1 MPRDATATRDRMIR
15 TATKLF
21 AERGIHS
28 VSVRELTEAAGQ
40 RNASALHYHFGSR
53 EGLLDAILEA
63 HQSSIDTAR
72 GALLPVDDEP
82 DLETAVRAL
91 VVPLAD
97 ALRTTDGREYLRV
110 IAQVISSM
118 DLAAAQTSGPPNA
131 RRAVVAIMR
140 ELSDVPAPVR
150 IVRTAHAL
158 LMVTTAL
165 ANRARLVDAGTKLQ
179 LGHDAFVEDVVVG
192 TLGLLRA
199 R

>member
-1 MPRDATATRDRMIR
+1 MMR

-21 AERGIHS
+21 AERGIHA

-63 HQSSIDTAR
+63 HQSSIDAAR
-72 GALLPVDDEP
+72 DDLLPHDGEP
-82 DLETAVRAL
+82 DLESAVRAL

-97 ALRTTDGREYLRV
+97 ALRTVEGREYLRV
-110 IAQVISSM
+110 IAQVMSSM
-118 DLAAAQTSGPPNA
+118 DVAAAQTSGPPNA
-131 RRAVVAIMR
+131 RRAVEAIMR
-140 ELSDVPAPVR
+140 ELSDVSAPVR
-150 IVRTAHAL
+150 IVRTAHSL
-158 LMVTTAL
+158 LMITTAL

-179 LGHDAFVEDVVVG
+179 LGHDAFVADVVTG

>member
-21 AERGIHS
+21 AERGIHA

-40 RNASALHYHFGSR
+40 RNTSALHYHFGSR
-53 EGLLDAILEA
+53 EGLLDAILEL
-63 HQSSIDTAR
+63 HQAAIDDAR
-72 GALLPVDDEP
+72 GDVLPAIGEP
-82 DLETAVRAL
+82 DLDTAVRAL

-97 ALRTTDGREYLRV
+97 ALRTDDGREYLRV
-110 IAQVISSM
+110 IAQVIASM
-118 DLAAAQTSGPPNA
+118 DLEAARTSGPPNA
-131 RRAVVAIMR
+131 RRAVEAIMR
-140 ELSDVPAPVR
+140 ELSDLPAEVR

-158 LMVTTAL
+158 VMVTGAL
-165 ANRARLVDAGTKLQ
+165 ANRARLVDAGARLQ
-179 LGHDAFVEDVVVG
+179 LGHDAFVADVVTA